1 MKTGMIALFLTLVII
16 QGNIKAQ
23 DTLILSVDRLLN
35 EKVILH
41 NSRNHGFRNEDTL
54 KMQSS
59 EWFFKINNP
68 NHLNFKVNFQNNAPF
83 AMKSITDLNSI
94 YHVANNRLE
103 ISSTQSID
111 LGPSFSI
118 TIVNGGNTLR
128 KYDLTYLNNT
138 GAVIIAGNSDTLKKK
153 SLKDDIEMG
162 IIYYDALFLNDPAA
176 DPEKKL
182 MVLAHHANTTI
193 AGLNAALEKNRFL
206 YPQYREWSAQRK
218 PGAQNLLSLA
228 SASMSSIGG
237 LDVTSIADG
246 LSRFIVRRAKTEMNI
261 AFFDR
266 FRKAI
271 SDSSF
276 RDLQTIFPNTY
287 VSLNMIGDQIY
298 NYELY
303 LQMLRES
310 FESDLRSL
318 PENLPGIVEN
328 HPVFFAKYPELLASI
343 NSAFYFADGL
353 LNRVHPG
360 EILAN
365 YPVSFLDDE
374 KLVNWKGSMQTLQLL
389 SESLRNR
396 AGEPTY
402 WVSEKQVREL
412 VMDKEALKIFIGLT
426 RQHAV
431 NAPYDSIHFAGNENL
446 VRIIDQLDPA
456 DFDSW
461 YVPYRNYI
469 TGFAAKARQ
478 VNTLIAD
485 WPEKASDSLSISQY
499 YRFFNASIDLIEQC
513 SNIVTLPGLESLKIK
528 SDMGIYFEASRTASN
543 LALDVTRRNYA
554 SAIINAVHIYDIMLV
569 KHDKSPEPNGFAGNA
584 EQKINTGK
592 TYDFL
597 FKYGSFMATVVQA
610 KTSDDVANAIEAA
623 ALPSGSSRV
632 KRETSFNVALNA
644 YVGLYAGY
652 EQIQGFDTTGFTLNT
667 YGVTAPV
674 GIAISRGHSVFFFGT
689 GKSGWSTSV
698 FISLIDIGAVASFRF
713 KDDSTAQVPTI
724 HLQDIISPG
733 LFLSIG
739 IPKCPVSVN
748 FGAQM
753 GPNLRKVTSMAN
765 DYSNHV
771 YFRYSLSV
779 VVDIPIFNFYS
790 KSK

>member
-1 MKTGMIALFLTLVII
+1 MILFLLALISA
-16 QGNIKAQ
+16 QGKIKAQ
-23 DTLILSVDRLLN
+23 DTLILSVERLVN
-35 EKVILH
+35 KNIVLH
-41 NSRNHGFRNEDTL
+41 NTRGQAFLAEDTL
-54 KMQSS
+54 KMGTGN
-59 EWFFKINNP
+59 WFFRISNP
-68 NHLNFKVNFQNNAPF
+68 NNLVFKVNIQNNAPF
-83 AMKSITDLNSI
+83 AMKSITDLGSV
-94 YHVANNRLE
+94 YRVSNNRLE
-103 ISSTQSID
+103 ISSNQSID
-111 LGPSFSI
+111 LGRAFSI
-118 TIVNGGNTLR
+118 IIVNGANSV
-128 KYDLTYLNNT
+128 KEYDLSNGYINGTAIVS
-138 GAVIIAGNSDTLKKK
+138 GSSDIPKKPA
-153 SLKDDIEMG
+153 LKDGFEMG

-182 MVLAHHANTTI
+182 MILAHHADTTI
-193 AGLNAALEKNRFL
+193 AGLDAALEKNRFL
-206 YPQYREWSAQRK
+206 YPQYRKWSAQRK

-228 SASMSSIGG
+228 SGAMSSVGG

-266 FRKAI
+266 FRQAM

-310 FESDLRSL
+310 FENDLRSL
-318 PENLPGIVEN
+318 PENLPGIVKN
-328 HPVFFAKYPELLASI
+328 HPAFFAKYPELLASV
-343 NSAFYFADGL
+343 NSAFYIADGL

-365 YPVSFLDDE
+365 YPVTFLDDQ
-374 KLVNWKGSMQTLQLL
+374 KLANWKGSIQTLQLL
-389 SESLRNR
+389 SEALRNR
-396 AGEPTY
+396 AGEPSY
-402 WVSEKQVREL
+402 WVSENQIREL
-412 VMDKEALKIFIGLT
+412 VMDKEALKIFIGLI

-431 NAPYDSIHFAGNENL
+431 NHPYDSIRFSGNLNL
-446 VRIIDQLDPA
+446 IRVIDQLDPA
-456 DFDSW
+456 DLDSW

-469 TGFAAKARQ
+469 TGFAGKARQ
-478 VNTLIAD
+478 VNMLIAS
-485 WPEKASDSLSISQY
+485 WPKQASDSLTISQY
-499 YRFFNASIDLIEQC
+499 YRFFNASVDLLEQC
-513 SNIVTLPGLESLKIK
+513 SNVGTLPGLENLKIK
-528 SDMGIYFEASRTASN
+528 ADMDLYFEAARTVSN

-554 SAIINAVHIYDIMLV
+554 SAVLNAGHLYDIILV
-569 KHDKSPEPNGFAGNA
+569 KHVQSAGPSQLAGSA
-584 EQKINTGK
+584 EQRINTGK
-592 TYDFL
+592 TYDFI

-610 KTSDDVANAIEAA
+610 KTSDEVANAIEAA

-652 EQIQGFDTTGFTLNT
+652 EQIQGFDTSGFKLNT

-674 GIAISRGHSVFFFGT
+674 GIAISRGHSVFFIGT
-689 GKSGWSTSV
+689 GKSGWSTSA

-724 HLQDIISPG
+724 HLQDIVSPG

-753 GPNLRKVTSMAN
+753 GPNLRKVTSAAN

-771 YFRYSLSV
+771 YFRYSMSV